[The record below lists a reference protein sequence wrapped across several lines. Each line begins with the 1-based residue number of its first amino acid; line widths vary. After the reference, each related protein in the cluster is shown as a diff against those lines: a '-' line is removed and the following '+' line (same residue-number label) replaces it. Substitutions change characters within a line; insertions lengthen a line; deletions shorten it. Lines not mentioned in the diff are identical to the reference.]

1 MLIHPQLDGAF
12 EGLQVVLRCP
22 LLPTNDGLH
31 SMSDV
36 LHTMR
41 RQLLFIVINELHRST
56 TIKQGV
62 KQRIVKEGS
71 KMKLDEAI
79 VRVRKINM

>member
-1 MLIHPQLDGAF
+1 MLIHPQLHGAF
-12 EGLQVVLRCP
+12 ENIQVVLRCP
-22 LLPTNDGLH
+22 LLPTSDGSH

-41 RQLLFIVINELHRST
+41 RQLLFIVINELQST

-62 KQRIVKEGS
+62 KQRIVKEGN

-79 VRVRKINM
+79 GMLSS